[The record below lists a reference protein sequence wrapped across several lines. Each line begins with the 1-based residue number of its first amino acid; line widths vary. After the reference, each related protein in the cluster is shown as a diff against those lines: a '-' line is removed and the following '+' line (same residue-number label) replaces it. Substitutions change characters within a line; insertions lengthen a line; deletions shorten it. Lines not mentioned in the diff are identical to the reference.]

1 MQRLA
6 RRAQCQHFG
15 MGGGIA
21 IGLHAID
28 ACGDDLAA
36 LDDHGAE
43 RASALFDIVEGEPYG
58 LIEICAV
65 VAHFAPAFSSM
76 VTIGAKPRLRAC

>member
-6 RRAQCQHFG
+6 RRAQCQQFG
-15 MGGGIA
+15 MGGRIA

-36 LDDHGAE
+36 LDDHGSE
-43 RASALFDIVEGEPYG
+43 RTSALFDIVEGELYG

-65 VAHFAPAFSSM
+65 AAHFAPAFSSRA
-76 VTIGAKPRLRAC
+76 TIGA